1 MLVGCSV
8 KIVDFEDRF
17 ASDFERLNRAWLEG
31 YGLLE
36 PQDEKY
42 LDAPRET
49 IIDPGGA
56 ILLAVDEDRVIG
68 TCAIIPAGPRV
79 VELAKLAVVPE
90 AQRRGIGRRLTVA
103 AIDSAVASGAE
114 RMILVSNNR
123 LVAAVRLYESLGF
136 RHAPL
141 PVDLVY
147 ATANV
152 YMELELGGPILN
164 PRT

>member
-1 MLVGCSV
+1 V
-8 KIVDFEDRF
+8 KIVHFEDRF

-36 PQDEKY
+36 PQDVKY

-49 IIDPGGA
+49 IIDPGGS
-56 ILLAVDEDRVIG
+56 ILMAVENDRVIG
-68 TCAIIPAGPRV
+68 TCAVIPVAPRV

-90 AQRRGIGRRLTVA
+90 AQRRGIGRRLTIA
-103 AIDSAVASGAE
+103 AIDSAVVLGAE

-136 RHAPL
+136 KHAPL
-141 PVDLVY
+141 PVNLAY

-152 YMELELGGPILN
+152 YMELEIGKVAGKG
-164 PRT
+164 